1 MKKMKLKIAMVA
13 VVAAVAGTV
22 TYQNQTKEIGMSELA
37 LANVEALA
45 QNEGTAV
52 AMCYMRVGFTGK
64 YDNRRFCDSR
74 TNGTTIYPCLGTTLD
89 FYDDNR
95 VDRCTSH

>member
-1 MKKMKLKIAMVA
+1 MNKKTMKIAIVA

-45 QNEGTAV
+45 AGESGVSCTGPKDMNGICRCQNG
-52 AMCYMRVGFTGK
+52 M
-64 YDNRRFCDSR
+64 
-74 TNGTTIYPCLGTTLD
+74 PCRDLLGC
-89 FYDDNR
+89 N
-95 VDRCTSH
+95 